1 MYSKRKIVFMSVV
14 ALVVL
19 TIGIF
24 KEGVYGKNS
33 LNEANNTDTTAT
45 YRSEEKT
52 STTIET
58 SNITHPE
65 HKHIGKEKFEST
77 LKELQESGVL
87 TESDVKKIDEYQKA
101 QMEARKAEMKE
112 TRNEE
117 INNMV
122 KENVITKEKAQK
134 LIEALDKKM
143 ESMENK

>member
-33 LNEANNTDTTAT
+33 LNQANNDIITTYVSAENA
-45 YRSEEKT
+45 S
-52 STTIET
+52 STQA
-58 SNITHPE
+58 SITQQPE
-65 HKHIGKEKFEST
+65 HRHRGKEKFEST

-87 TESDVKKIDEYQKA
+87 TEADVKKIEAYQKS
-101 QMEARKAEMKE
+101 QMEARKAEMKQK
-112 TRNEE
+112 RNEE

-122 KENVITKEKAQK
+122 KENIITAEKAEK
-134 LIEALDKKM
+134 LKEALDKNFEK
-143 ESMENK
+143 

>member
-24 KEGVYGKNS
+24 KEGVYGKKS

-52 STTIET
+52 STTIEA

-65 HKHIGKEKFEST
+65 HKHRGKEKFESI

-112 TRNEE
+112 KRNEE

>member
-45 YRSEEKT
+45 YVSAEKT
-52 STTIET
+52 STTTEA
-58 SNITHPE
+58 SNITYPE
-65 HKHIGKEKFEST
+65 YKHRGKEKFEST

-112 TRNEE
+112 KRNEE

>member
-52 STTIET
+52 STTIEAST
-58 SNITHPE
+58 IVTHPE
-65 HKHIGKEKFEST
+65 HKHRGKEKFEST

-87 TESDVKKIDEYQKA
+87 TESDVKKIDEYQKL
-101 QMEARKAEMKE
+101 KWKL
-112 TRNEE
+112 
-117 INNMV
+117 
-122 KENVITKEKAQK
+122 EKQR
-134 LIEALDKKM
+134 
-143 ESMENK
+143 

>member
-1 MYSKRKIVFMSVV
+1 MYSKRKVIFMSVV

-45 YRSEEKT
+45 YVSAEKT
-52 STTIET
+52 STTTEA

-65 HKHIGKEKFEST
+65 RKHRGKEKFEST

-87 TESDVKKIDEYQKA
+87 TESDVKKIEEYQKA

-112 TRNEE
+112 KRNEE

-122 KENVITKEKAQK
+122 KENIITKEKAQK

>member
-14 ALVVL
+14 TLVVL

-45 YRSEEKT
+45 YVSAEKT
-52 STTIET
+52 STTEASTIV
-58 SNITHPE
+58 PVE
-65 HKHIGKEKFEST
+65 HKHRGKEKFEST

-87 TESDVKKIDEYQKA
+87 TEADVKKIEAYQKS
-101 QMEARKAEMKE
+101 QMEARKAEMKQR
-112 TRNEE
+112 RNEE

-143 ESMENK
+143 EGMENK